1 MQARISKRHEFLPTK
16 NNWQQV
22 WCSDQSSSSIYVNNS
37 VPNWLNNLGCNEKI
51 DHTTCQE
58 KRPHPGVYTRILRSF
73 NNPFV
78 SQTGHQKMFNL
89 VTDGSQSKIRFVDSC
104 KPWNSLICF
113 FEQWTD
119 ATSLLRG
126 WMDGKLVVECFFF
139 FFFFRECLLRRWWKT
154 LWMLCTFFW
163 WFVFLVV
170 SEKVNIQ
177 HQKFNFW
184 RNQPNYCHK
193 DNHLNPNLQCPWV
206 PAVCVFFGVYVLNV
220 Y

>member
-1 MQARISKRHEFLPTK
+1 MHLSLIQIEANKNGPMQARISKRHEFLPTK

-139 FFFFRECLLRRWWKT
+139 FFFFSR
-154 LWMLCTFFW
+154 
-163 WFVFLVV
+163 V
-170 SEKVNIQ
+170 S
-177 HQKFNFW
+177 
-184 RNQPNYCHK
+184 P
-193 DNHLNPNLQCPWV
+193 
-206 PAVCVFFGVYVLNV
+206 
-220 Y
+220 